1 MALDPTAGAVY
12 ELEGVTF
19 GGRREGGYMVAS
31 VSRAAASVRSQ
42 AVPAPH
48 RHGTIPGRDYLGSST
63 WTFDITTDA
72 EDNAGAYAL
81 ARQLGG
87 AWARARSLA
96 PGELAVL
103 RVYRAG
109 EWFRVYGRAR
119 EFAGPEETVGT
130 TVGTGAIVC
139 SFEVMDPLV
148 YGDLERSVSIGTTP
162 SAGATGLIFPV
173 VFDVVW
179 DTDGVPGQRSGIVDL
194 EGTVPAP
201 VVVELRG
208 PMSNPRVVHS
218 SGWEVGVTGPLA
230 YDEAVI
236 FDGRTRTVRATI
248 GGAPAPN
255 PASRITR
262 ATRLDRLTVDPGR
275 SEFTL
280 FATDPTGSGQAVITW
295 RDAHAS
301 I

>member
-1 MALDPTAGAVY
+1 
-12 ELEGVTF
+12 
-19 GGRREGGYMVAS
+19 
-31 VSRAAASVRSQ
+31 
-42 AVPAPH
+42 
-48 RHGTIPGRDYLGSST
+48 
-63 WTFDITTDA
+63 
-72 EDNAGAYAL
+72 
-81 ARQLGG
+81 
-87 AWARARSLA
+87 
-96 PGELAVL
+96 
-103 RVYRAG
+103 
-109 EWFRVYGRAR
+109 
-119 EFAGPEETVGT
+119 
-130 TVGTGAIVC
+130 
-139 SFEVMDPLV
+139 
-148 YGDLERSVSIGTTP
+148 
-162 SAGATGLIFPV
+162 
-173 VFDVVW
+173 
-179 DTDGVPGQRSGIVDL
+179 
-194 EGTVPAP
+194 
-201 VVVELRG
+201 
-208 PMSNPRVVHS
+208 VHS

>member
-1 MALDPTAGAVY
+1 
-12 ELEGVTF
+12 
-19 GGRREGGYMVAS
+19 
-31 VSRAAASVRSQ
+31 
-42 AVPAPH
+42 
-48 RHGTIPGRDYLGSST
+48 
-63 WTFDITTDA
+63 
-72 EDNAGAYAL
+72 
-81 ARQLGG
+81 
-87 AWARARSLA
+87 LA

-248 GGAPAPN
+248 GARTESGVADHARYPPGPTHRRPGALGVHLVRHRSHGVGAGRHHV
-255 PASRITR
+255 ARRARID
-262 ATRLDRLTVDPGR
+262 LGGHHGD
-275 SEFTL
+275 
-280 FATDPTGSGQAVITW
+280 FA
-295 RDAHAS
+295 RDAGMGFR
-301 I
+301 